1 MSKNNISDFVILG
14 GGCSAL
20 SFINQVIEQKI
31 TKYSFII
38 IEKQKKYA
46 DDKSWC
52 FWSENIKKNK
62 NIIEAS
68 WSSFSFNLGNSTNF
82 LSSIN
87 FKYYYI
93 RSIKFYES
101 IKKKISNYSHIN
113 LKLNETIVS
122 IKNKKD
128 YYEVITNKSIYLAK
142 NVLDTRPNINI
153 YEKNP
158 FLYQCFVG
166 YEIKSE
172 EKINLKKSNAY
183 LMHNM
188 HTSKDK
194 FYFEYILPFKKNTY
208 LFELTTFT
216 KKDLPLKIIDKELR
230 IVLSK
235 YFNKPYQINRKE
247 YGKIPMGFVNNKM
260 IKNNK
265 NYFVSG
271 TLAGSIRPSSGY
283 AFVDI
288 QKWSER
294 AAYNLKTKGNIETLE
309 KREVI
314 KNFLDKIFLK
324 VISSD
329 ISKAPQIFYYFSKNI
344 SPTTFI
350 KFMLGEANLL
360 EYLRVIYAM
369 PKRIFLKCLI
379 KI

>member
-31 TKYSFII
+31 TTYSFII
-38 IEKQKKYA
+38 IEKQKKYV

-68 WSSFSFNLGNSTNF
+68 WNSFSFNLGNSTNF
-82 LSSIN
+82 LSSVN

-101 IKKKISNYSHIN
+101 IKKKISNYAHIT
-113 LKLNETIVS
+113 LRLNETIIS
-122 IKNKKD
+122 IANKKD

-142 NVLDTRPNINI
+142 NILDTRPNINI
-153 YEKNP
+153 YAKNP

-216 KKDLPLKIIDKELR
+216 KKDLPLKIIENELR

-235 YFNKPYQINRKE
+235 YFNKPYQIIRKE

-260 IKNNK
+260 IKNKK

-271 TLAGSIRPSSGY
+271 SLAGSIRPSSGY

-314 KNFLDKIFLK
+314 KKFLDKIFLK

-329 ISKAPQIFYYFSKNI
+329 ISKAPQIFYYFSQNI

-350 KFMLGEANLL
+350 KFMLGEANLF
-360 EYLRVIYAM
+360 EYLKVIYAM
-369 PKRIFLKCLI
+369 PKIIFLECLI

>member
-1 MSKNNISDFVILG
+1 MKKNNISDFVILG

-38 IEKQKKYA
+38 IEKQKKYV

-68 WSSFSFNLGNSTNF
+68 WSSFSFNLDNSTNF

-93 RSIKFYES
+93 RSIKFYET
-101 IKKKISNYSHIN
+101 IKKKISNHAHIT
-113 LKLNETIVS
+113 LRLNETIIS
-122 IKNKKD
+122 ITNKKN
-128 YYEVITNKSIYLAK
+128 YYEVITNKRIYLAK
-142 NVLDTRPNINI
+142 NVLDTRPNINV
-153 YEKNP
+153 YKKKP

-166 YEIKSE
+166 YEIKSV
-172 EKINLKKSNAY
+172 EKINFKKSNAY

-188 HTSKDK
+188 RASNNK
-194 FYFEYILPFKKNTY
+194 FYFEYILPMEKSTY

-216 KKDLPLKIIDKELR
+216 KKDLPLKIIEKELR

-235 YFNKPYQINRKE
+235 YFKKPYQIIRKE

-260 IKNNK
+260 IKNKK

-271 TLAGSIRPSSGY
+271 SLAGSIRPSSGY

-288 QKWSER
+288 QKWSKK
-294 AAYNLKTKGNIETLE
+294 AANNLKVKGNIETLE

-314 KNFLDKIFLK
+314 KKFLDRIFLE

>member
-1 MSKNNISDFVILG
+1 MSKNNISDFIILG

-20 SFINQVIEQKI
+20 SFINQVVEQKI

-38 IEKQKKYA
+38 IEKQKKYV

-52 FWSENIKKNK
+52 FWAENIKKNK
-62 NIIEAS
+62 NVIEAS
-68 WSSFSFNLGNSTNF
+68 WSSFSFNLDNSTNF

-93 RSIKFYES
+93 RSIKFYET
-101 IKKKISNYSHIN
+101 IKKKISNYTHIT
-113 LKLNETIVS
+113 LRLNETIIS
-122 IKNKKD
+122 ITNKNN

-142 NVLDTRPNINI
+142 NILDTRPNINI

-216 KKDLPLKIIDKELR
+216 KKDLPLKIIEKKLR

-235 YFNKPYQINRKE
+235 YFNKPYQIIRKE

-260 IKNNK
+260 IENKK

-271 TLAGSIRPSSGY
+271 SLAGSIRPSSGY
-283 AFVDI
+283 AFIDI

-294 AAYNLKTKGNIETLE
+294 AANNLKTKGNIETLE

-314 KNFLDKIFLK
+314 KKFLDKIFLK

-360 EYLRVIYAM
+360 EYFKIIYAM

>member
-38 IEKQKKYA
+38 IEKQKKYT

-52 FWSENIKKNK
+52 FWSENTKKNK

-101 IKKKISNYSHIN
+101 IKKKISSCAHIT
-113 LKLNETIVS
+113 LRLNETIIS
-122 IKNKKD
+122 ITFKKN
-128 YYEVITNKSIYLAK
+128 YYEVITNKNIYLAK

-153 YEKNP
+153 YKKNP

-166 YEIKSE
+166 YEIRSK

-188 HTSKDK
+188 HTSNGK
-194 FYFEYILPFKKNTY
+194 FYFEYILPIEKNIY

-216 KKDLPLKIIDKELR
+216 KKDLPLKIIEKELR
-230 IVLSK
+230 IVLSN
-235 YFNKPYQINRKE
+235 YFKKPYQLIRKE

-260 IKNNK
+260 IKNKK
-265 NYFVSG
+265 NFFVSG
-271 TLAGSIRPSSGY
+271 SLAGSIRPSSGY

-294 AAYNLKTKGNIETLE
+294 AAYNLKIKGNIETLE
-309 KREVI
+309 KPEVI
-314 KNFLDKIFLK
+314 KKFLDKIFLK

-350 KFMLGEANLL
+350 KFMLGKANLF

>member
-20 SFINQVIEQKI
+20 SFINQVLEKKI

-52 FWSENIKKNK
+52 FWSDNIKKTK

-93 RSIKFYES
+93 RSIKFYET
-101 IKKKISNYSHIN
+101 IKKKISNYAHIK
-113 LKLNETIVS
+113 LKLNETIIS
-122 IKNKKD
+122 ITNKKN

-153 YEKNP
+153 YEKKH

-188 HTSKDK
+188 YTSKDK
-194 FYFEYILPFKKNTY
+194 FYFEYILPFKNNNY

-216 KKDLPLKIIDKELR
+216 KKDLPLKIIEKELR

-235 YFNKPYQINRKE
+235 YFNKPYQIIRKE

-260 IKNNK
+260 INTKK

-271 TLAGSIRPSSGY
+271 SLAGSIRPSSGY

-294 AAYNLKTKGNIETLE
+294 AANNLKTKGDIETLE

-314 KNFLDKIFLK
+314 KKLLDKIFLK
-324 VISSD
+324 VICSD

>member
-31 TKYSFII
+31 TTYSFII
-38 IEKQKKYA
+38 IEKQKKYV

-68 WSSFSFNLGNSTNF
+68 WSSFSFNLNNSTNF

-101 IKKKISNYSHIN
+101 IKKKISNHPHIT
-113 LKLNETIVS
+113 LRLNETIIS
-122 IKNKKD
+122 IANKKD

-142 NVLDTRPNINI
+142 NILDTRPNINI
-153 YEKNP
+153 YAKNP

-208 LFELTTFT
+208 LFEQTTFT
-216 KKDLPLKIIDKELR
+216 KKDMPLKIIENELR

-235 YFNKPYQINRKE
+235 YFNKPYQIIRKE

-260 IKNNK
+260 IKNKK
-265 NYFVSG
+265 NYYVSG
-271 TLAGSIRPSSGY
+271 SLAGSIRPSSGY

-294 AAYNLKTKGNIETLE
+294 AANNLKVKGNIETLE

-314 KNFLDKIFLK
+314 KKFLDKIFLK
-324 VISSD
+324 VITSD

-360 EYLRVIYAM
+360 EYLRVINAM
-369 PKRIFLKCLI
+369 PKKIFLKCLI

>member
-1 MSKNNISDFVILG
+1 MSKNNILDFVILG

-38 IEKQKKYA
+38 IEKQKKYT

-101 IKKKISNYSHIN
+101 IKKKISNYAHIT
-113 LKLNETIVS
+113 LRLNETIIS
-122 IKNKKD
+122 ITNKKN
-128 YYEVITNKSIYLAK
+128 YYEVITNKNIYLAK
-142 NVLDTRPNINI
+142 NILDTRPNINI
-153 YEKNP
+153 FEKKP
-158 FLYQCFVG
+158 FLYQCLVG
-166 YEIKSE
+166 YEIKSA

-188 HTSKDK
+188 HASNNK
-194 FYFEYILPFKKNTY
+194 FFFEYILPIEKNTY

-216 KKDLPLKIIDKELR
+216 KKDLSLKIIEKELR

-235 YFNKPYQINRKE
+235 YFKKPYKIIRKE
-247 YGKIPMGFVNNKM
+247 YGKIPMGFVNNKI
-260 IKNNK
+260 IKNKK

-271 TLAGSIRPSSGY
+271 SLAGSIRPSSGY
-283 AFVDI
+283 AFIDI

-294 AAYNLKTKGNIETLE
+294 AANNLKIKGNIETL
-309 KREVI
+309 KKPEVI
-314 KNFLDKIFLK
+314 KMFLDKIFLK

-344 SPTTFI
+344 SPITFI
-350 KFMLGEANLL
+350 KFMLGEASLL
-360 EYLRVIYAM
+360 EYLKVIYAM

>member
-38 IEKQKKYA
+38 IEKQKKYV

-62 NIIEAS
+62 NIIGAS
-68 WSSFSFNLGNSTNF
+68 WSSFSFNLGNRTNF
-82 LSSIN
+82 LSSKN

-101 IKKKISNYSHIN
+101 IKKKISNYAHIT
-113 LKLNETIVS
+113 LRLNETIIR
-122 IKNKKD
+122 IKNKKN
-128 YYEVITNKSIYLAK
+128 YFEVITNKSIYLAK
-142 NVLDTRPNINI
+142 NILDTRPNIHI

-188 HTSKDK
+188 HTSNNK
-194 FYFEYILPFKKNTY
+194 FYFEYILPIEKNTY

-216 KKDLPLKIIDKELR
+216 KTDLSLKIIEKELR

-235 YFNKPYQINRKE
+235 YFKKPYQIIRKE

-260 IKNNK
+260 IKNKK

-271 TLAGSIRPSSGY
+271 SLAGFIRPSSGY

-294 AAYNLKTKGNIETLE
+294 AANNLKIKGNIEKLE

-360 EYLRVIYAM
+360 EYFRVIYAM

>member
-38 IEKQKKYA
+38 IEKQKKYV

-52 FWSENIKKNK
+52 FWSEKIKKNK

-68 WSSFSFNLGNSTNF
+68 WSSFSFNLDNRTNF
-82 LSSIN
+82 LSSKN

-93 RSIKFYES
+93 RSIKFYET
-101 IKKKISNYSHIN
+101 IKKKISNYAHIT
-113 LKLNETIVS
+113 LKLNETIIS
-122 IKNKKD
+122 ITNKKN
-128 YYEVITNKSIYLAK
+128 YYEIMTNKSIYLAK

-188 HTSKDK
+188 HTYKDK

-216 KKDLPLKIIDKELR
+216 KKDLSLNIIEKELR
-230 IVLSK
+230 VVLSK
-235 YFNKPYQINRKE
+235 YFKKPYQIIRKE

-260 IKNNK
+260 IKNKK

-271 TLAGSIRPSSGY
+271 SLAGSIRPSSGY

-294 AAYNLKTKGNIETLE
+294 AAYNLKIKGNIEILE
-309 KREVI
+309 KREII
-314 KNFLDKIFLK
+314 KKFLDKFFLK

-344 SPTTFI
+344 SPTTFV

-379 KI
+379 KS